1 LDAITVEI
9 LRNKIASLVEEMHY
23 HFYRSGYSTIIRE
36 SRDFSCVIL
45 DRDGRLIVAPP
56 MFFHAPVYRHL
67 VGRIL
72 AVYSDPAAGGAIAC
86 GSAIS
91 APSPLAGEGPGGG
104 SGQADADVP
113 SGLTPTPD
121 PSSQGGGEQEGGA
134 ATRYCPTAASE
145 EGGIRDGDVFVSNH
159 PYEGGLPHV
168 SDMAFVAPVFADS
181 KIVAFAGSIAHKAD
195 LGGTVA
201 GSTSANATEMYQ
213 EGLLIPPIK
222 IREAGRPLPDIERLI
237 LGNSRQPAL
246 VRGDMNAQIAVTQM
260 GAARVKELC
269 ARFGADTLC
278 DAFAAILKA
287 ATDGLRAAI
296 AKLPCGVTA
305 SAEGFLD
312 SDGVVVDRPIKLA
325 VAVMVE
331 NNVATFDFSASD
343 PQAAGP
349 VNLRPAMVEACVFY
363 CLIGCLDPK
372 LAFNDGMRDVV
383 RLSFAPH
390 TVVNAA
396 PPAAVSNYQ
405 MVNLKLVDVI
415 LEALAKFHPV
425 RAVAN
430 AGSSSALSIAW
441 RQGRPGQATMQY
453 EIIGSAYGGGAG
465 HDGASATATHLSNL
479 HIAPI
484 EILEAEFPCRITRF
498 DLVPDSG
505 GAGQWRGGLSMRREY
520 ELLADATVIRRFD
533 KSRFPP
539 QGLAGGR
546 PGGRSRFVV
555 RLGAPDEREAPASG
569 RYEMKAGERFLVQSA
584 GGGGY
589 GDPRLRDR
597 SAVDRDIAEG
607 YVSVGP
613 VNGER
618 GRAGG

>member
-1 LDAITVEI
+1 LDAITIEI
-9 LRNKIASLVEEMHY
+9 LRNKITSLVEEMHY

-45 DRDGRLIVAPP
+45 DREGRLIVAPP

-72 AVYSDPAAGGAIAC
+72 AVYEADSDDNVRD
-86 GSAIS
+86 S
-91 APSPLAGEGPGGG
+91 
-104 SGQADADVP
+104 
-113 SGLTPTPD
+113 
-121 PSSQGGGEQEGGA
+121 
-134 ATRYCPTAASE
+134 
-145 EGGIRDGDVFVSNH
+145 IRDGDVFVCNH

-168 SDMAFVAPVFADS
+168 SDMAFVAPVFADGR
-181 KIVAFAGSIAHKAD
+181 IVAFAGSIAHKAD

-222 IREAGRPLPDIERLI
+222 IRDAGRRLPDIERLI

-246 VRGDMNAQIAVTQM
+246 VRGDMNAQIAVTEM

-269 ARFGADTLC
+269 TRFGGETLC
-278 DAFAAILKA
+278 RAFAAILKA
-287 ATDGLRAAI
+287 AADGLRAAI
-296 AKLPCGVTA
+296 AKLPSGAAA
-305 SAEGFLD
+305 SAEGLLD

-325 VAVMVE
+325 VAVTVE
-331 NNVATFDFSASD
+331 NGIATFDFSACD
-343 PQAAGP
+343 PQASGP
-349 VNLRPAMVEACVFY
+349 VNLRPSMVEACVFY

-383 RLSFAPH
+383 RFVFAPR
-390 TVVNAA
+390 TVVNAE

-415 LEALAKFHPV
+415 LEALARLHPA

-430 AGSSSALSIAW
+430 AGSSSALGIAW
-441 RQGRPGQATMQY
+441 RQGRPGQSTMQY
-453 EIIGSAYGGGAG
+453 EIVGSAYGGGAG

-479 HIAPI
+479 HTTPI

-539 QGLAGGR
+539 QGLAGGG

-555 RLGAPDEREAPASG
+555 RLGAPGEFEAPASG
-569 RYEMKAGERFLVQSA
+569 RYEMWAGERFLVQSA

-589 GDPRLRDR
+589 GDPQKRERA
-597 SAVDRDIAEG
+597 AVDRDIAEG
-607 YVSVGP
+607 YVSA
-613 VNGER
+613 R
-618 GRAGG
+618 TADDGRAAG